1 VRPEQWPISPLFCS
15 IAIPGK
21 NVAVEE
27 LQSGAKDVVHYLVKG
42 AGHSLSNLSSFRL
55 STTGEAVTPI
65 YDADGLK
72 HLMARRQGGQ
82 ARSACT

>member
-1 VRPEQWPISPLFCS
+1 MSISPLFCS
-15 IAIPGK
+15 IAILSK
-21 NVAVEE
+21 NIAMEE

-42 AGHSLSNLSSFRL
+42 AGHSLSSLSSFRL
-55 STTGEAVTPI
+55 STTGEAVTLI
-65 YDADGLK
+65 YGADGQK